1 MSIHKIEYFPLR
13 ILILYSCLEN
23 LTTHIIHIADTLR
36 LPRDLIRGLFYMV
49 QALDCGLPL
58 DPAKFMAHTAQ
69 VNTMFYQLAPWVTM
83 WPSLHKVNMIVESQG
98 WVITTRSRKLFSCT
112 KNVC

>member
-1 MSIHKIEYFPLR
+1 M
-13 ILILYSCLEN
+13 YSCLEN
-23 LTTHIIHIADTLR
+23 LTTHIIHTADTLR

-83 WPSLHKVNMIVESQG
+83 WPSLHKVNMIVELQG